1 MKEVCGVRQINYL
14 NNMKKTILKSAIV
27 LGAMTPFLAS
37 AQEKNLAWLVVLVVQ
52 YLNYA
57 VYLIMGLAIV
67 MFVWNIYKYFI
78 AGGDN
83 ADGKKEAGM
92 YVMWSVIGF
101 FVILSFWGLV
111 NILTNTVKLNNNV
124 PATGI
129 FGSFSSAGGTGSM
142 GAFGTNGT
150 NGGGFGESMTNLGGN
165 SMTNT
170 GGNGITNGTSG
181 SNAGLF
187 VRMWNFFFA
196 SGK

>member
-1 MKEVCGVRQINYL
+1 
-14 NNMKKTILKSAIV
+14 MKKIILKSAV
-27 LGAMTPFLAS
+27 LIGITTPLLAF
-37 AQEKNLAWLVVLVVQ
+37 AQQKNLAYLVAMVVE

-67 MFVWNIYKYFI
+67 MFVWNVYKYFI

-111 NILTNTVKLNNNV
+111 NILTNTIRLDNNA

-129 FGSFSSAGGTGSM
+129 FGTFRSSSGGY
-142 GAFGTNGT
+142 
-150 NGGGFGESMTNLGGN
+150 
-165 SMTNT
+165 
-170 GGNGITNGTSG
+170 TSG
-181 SNAGLF
+181 SSNTSGNNLGTFYGGATNSGVPSGATNSGVPSGASNGTTQSSPGLIRS
-187 VRMWNFFFA
+187 VVNWIW
-196 SGK
+196 